1 MAVAEAQER
10 GGAPAIGPKGQA
22 SRARI
27 LACAVDVARRAGLDA
42 LSFGGVAEAAG
53 LSKSAVVKHFG
64 ARADLQTATIDALAF
79 AFRGEVIA
87 PADGLSGAERLR
99 RLYGGFLGWMAHG
112 CPLAAAAFAGGDL
125 SEALRARAASGPSAW
140 RRVVRDAIEDAV
152 ALGQVD
158 RSVEAEQASFELTG
172 AALVYC
178 QAIAALGDEAA
189 KARAWRAFERALPAP
204 DRPPQA
210 QTQSTAHVRAQAR
223 GQD

>member
-1 MAVAEAQER
+1 MAVVEAPER
-10 GGAPAIGPKGQA
+10 GGARAIGPKGQA

-27 LACAVDVARRAGLDA
+27 LACAVDVSRHAGLDA

-64 ARADLQTATIDALAF
+64 ARVDLQTATIDALAS
-79 AFRGEVIA
+79 AFRSEVIA

-99 RLYGGFLGWMAHG
+99 RLYGGFLGWMARG
-112 CPLAAAAFAGGDL
+112 CPLAGATFAGGRL
-125 SEALRARAASGPSAW
+125 AEAWRVRAASGPSAW
-140 RRVVRDAIEDAV
+140 RRILREAIEDAV

-158 RSVEAEQASFELTG
+158 PSVEAEQASFELTG

-189 KARAWRAFERALPAP
+189 KARAWRAFERALRAP
-204 DRPPQA
+204 DRPPQE
-210 QTQSTAHVRAQAR
+210 QN
-223 GQD
+223 